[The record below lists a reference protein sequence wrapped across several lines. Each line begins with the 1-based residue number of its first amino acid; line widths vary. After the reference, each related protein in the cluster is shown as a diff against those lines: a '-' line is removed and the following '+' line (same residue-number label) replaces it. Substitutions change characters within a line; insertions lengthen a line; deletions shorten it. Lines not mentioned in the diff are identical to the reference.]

1 MKFRTLLLGLSA
13 LFVAFN
19 AAFFSVSGLSKLFAG
34 ASLSVIVMASS
45 LELAKLIT
53 AGYLYNYWDK
63 INKSFRIYLSGA
75 VLILILITSL
85 GIYGFLTS
93 AFQDTFNQFS
103 IKEKQLA
110 FLQQKEKFWGDDVIR
125 YDEELKRI
133 SGNISTLSNAKS
145 QSIQVRDTS
154 VVGGVRTTIST
165 SELRISQKRIEV
177 EEQNRKG
184 VQAKREVAADSLQ
197 SIQLKI
203 LDVESSEGVSSE
215 LGPLEYLS
223 GLLDKPM
230 DVIIN
235 WFILIIIFV
244 FDPLAVAL
252 VIAFNNAIKVDRG
265 IVDKQKIIRKRELY
279 DEEPEEEEID
289 DSDAEEW
296 DEDHALDLVMN
307 DMVKDFTEEDIQK
320 IIDTNEEEIEPNE
333 DLKEATSSY
342 KEFINPI
349 DNLKKDTSRR
359 GVDIDGDGTIDG
371 YDNTGD
377 GLIDEPRPA
386 SSKRAQYVMNEKP
399 FYARPNFNWG
409 DRSKW
414 INNQNAVNYWLTYIK
429 NEKDT
434 NYPDNFDSKTY

>member
-1 MKFRTLLLGLSA
+1 MKFRTLLLGLTA

-34 ASLSVIVMASS
+34 AAISVIIMASS

-103 IKEKQLA
+103 IKEKQLS

-125 YDEELKRI
+125 YDDELKRI
-133 SGNISTLSNAKS
+133 STNISTLSNAKS

-154 VVGGVRTTIST
+154 VVGGIRTTIST

-184 VQAKREVAADSLQ
+184 VQSKREVAADSLQ
-197 SIQLKI
+197 TIQLKI

-215 LGPLEYLS
+215 LGPLQYLS

-252 VIAFNNAIKVDRG
+252 VIAFNNALKVDRG
-265 IVDKQKIIRKRELY
+265 IDDKEKIVTKRELY
-279 DEEPEEEEID
+279 GEEPEDD
-289 DSDAEEW
+289 DSDELDNVLDDTELTSNEISKILEE
-296 DEDHALDLVMN
+296 
-307 DMVKDFTEEDIQK
+307 
-320 IIDTNEEEIEPNE
+320 NENPSEPNE
-333 DLKEATSSY
+333 ALKEAVS
-342 KEFINPI
+342 EF
-349 DNLKKDTSRR
+349 DLLKKDVSRR

-377 GLIDEPRPA
+377 GLIDEPVPA
-386 SSKRAQYVMNEKP
+386 SSRRAQYVLNEVP

-434 NYPDNFDSKTY
+434 NYPNDFTSKTY